1 MFKKLKIDKK
11 MFLNADFKREAINET
26 ERTVQVSF
34 ASEVPYLRWFGYEI
48 IDTATMD
55 LSRLNN
61 SAQLLFNHDWD
72 CYIGVVEKAWVENK
86 VGYAIVRFD
95 THEKAEQIFNSVKSG
110 IIKNMSFGYE
120 ITDAWEVLNLL
131 DDGEDSYKVSTIPF
145 EISFVTVPADP
156 SIGYGRLKDKD
167 IEEIEIDIKDNK
179 EEKIKI
185 LNYLKEKSLSRSL
198 NEKELKKLNQC
209 KEDYEDEEDGCG
221 LGDNQE
227 DDIEDEEE
235 IKEKNTDQNTDLN
248 EKEEKSKNILENSNK
263 KVDIEKD
270 LLNNKENHTN
280 DKTINI
286 LNMEKTKMERNE
298 IDKKIKEIA
307 KQYNATDLA
316 MDFIGEKSVEDFQNA
331 LLEIR
336 SSKPSKIDTEVA
348 EFEKD
353 GFSLGLAM
361 KQMMNGEISGSV
373 KEVSKEMERKYGG
386 KRAENSI
393 LIPFG
398 ALKRDVTVGTSSSA
412 GALKPTSLS
421 MNSIEALYNN
431 LVIVKAGASYMNDLV
446 GDIDIPRFDNIAAAQ
461 YVGENAAAS
470 GSSLDVDLVRL
481 SGKDLTANIEVS
493 RRIRMQTPYNI
504 EQICSEQLLQAISHK
519 MDLDALTGDGSGNS
533 VKGILHQTG
542 IGSVATGGTL
552 SWQDL
557 LDLES
562 EVLYQNALIN
572 KGSYITNS
580 KVLSLMKGTQ
590 KANALN
596 FLYENGTANEYPVLT
611 TNGLTEVGTTTKTS
625 PLFFGDFSQLLVGTW
640 GAIELQFNPYANTK
654 TGLHSLT
661 VFVTFDTVV
670 RHPQSFS
677 VATDI
682 ITTSA

>member
-11 MFLNADFKREAINET
+11 MYLNADFQREALNET

-48 IDTATMD
+48 IDLKTMD

-72 CYIGVVEKAWVENK
+72 CYIGVIERAWVDNQK
-86 VGYAIVRFD
+86 AYAVIRFD
-95 THEKAEQIFNSVKSG
+95 THDKAEQIFNSVKTG

-131 DDGEDSYKVSTIPF
+131 DDGEDAYKVSTMPF

-156 SIGYGRLKDKD
+156 TVGYGRLKGKD
-167 IEEIEIDIKDNK
+167 IETTEIDVKENK
-179 EEKIKI
+179 EEKEKIIK
-185 LNYLKEKSLSRSL
+185 YLKEKSLSRNLS
-198 NEKELKKLNQC
+198 EKEKIKFKDMGC
-209 KEDYEDEEDGCG
+209 EDEMG
-221 LGDNQE
+221 E
-227 DDIEDEEE
+227 DDIEDELEGEDEE
-235 IKEKNTDQNTDLN
+235 KQKEL
-248 EKEEKSKNILENSNK
+248 EEKSKNVNK

-270 LLNNKENHTN
+270 LLNNKENHAN
-280 DKTINI
+280 DKKINI

-331 LLEIR
+331 LLEVR
-336 SSKPSKIDTEVA
+336 ASRPSKIDNEVA

-353 GFSLGLAM
+353 GFSLGLAV
-361 KQMMNGEISGSV
+361 KQIMGGQVSGAV

-386 KRAENSI
+386 KRADNSI

-431 LVIVKAGASYMNDLV
+431 LVVVKAGASYMNDLV
-446 GDIDIPRFDNIAAAQ
+446 GDIDIPRFDNIASAQ
-461 YVGENAAAS
+461 YVGENAAAT
-470 GSSLDVDLVRL
+470 GSNLDVDLVRL

-504 EQICSEQLLQAISHK
+504 EQICSDQLLQAISHK
-519 MDLDALTGDGSGNS
+519 MDLDALTGDGTGNS
-533 VKGILHQTG
+533 VKGILHQAG

-596 FLYENGTANEYPVLT
+596 FIYENGLANEYPVLT
-611 TNGLTEVGTTTKTS
+611 TNGLAEVGTTTKTS

-670 RHPQSFS
+670 RHPQSFA

-682 ITTSA
+682 ITTS